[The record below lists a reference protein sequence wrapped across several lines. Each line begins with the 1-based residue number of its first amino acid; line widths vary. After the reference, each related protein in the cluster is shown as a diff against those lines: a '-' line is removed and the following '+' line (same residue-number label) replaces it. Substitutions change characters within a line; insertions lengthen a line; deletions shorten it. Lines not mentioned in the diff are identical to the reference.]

1 MNVANAAALRKRERG
16 NAQKTARSIR
26 AVRVTQYSLPS
37 MAN

>member
-1 MNVANAAALRKRERG
+1 MNVAIVAALRRG
-16 NAQKTARSIR
+16 NEQKTARNIR